1 MTARILIVD
10 DDDSVRGALE
20 QLLRRAGY
28 ETLTAATFEEG
39 RRRLAADPI
48 DLLLVDVRLGPF
60 NGLHLVA
67 RRPPSV
73 GAIVITGVAD
83 TVLEHDSQTLG
94 ARYILKPVSPPALLS
109 LIEET
114 LKAGA
119 AQSSTRRW
127 TRKQLPATITAALDH
142 TPARILDVSYGGLRF
157 EIQKEPREALSW
169 PSSVS
174 LPESDV
180 AVRVDLVWQTRTGE
194 GNWVCGAAVSEA
206 NQAAVSAWRGLVDA
220 IQ

>member
-1 MTARILIVD
+1 MAAQILIVD
-10 DDDSVRGALE
+10 DDDAVRAGLE
-20 QLLRRAGY
+20 QLLRHAGY

-39 RRRLAADPI
+39 RRRLVTDPI
-48 DLLLVDVRLGPF
+48 DLLLVDIRLGPF

-83 TVLEHDSQTLG
+83 AVLEQDAQALG
-94 ARYILKPVSPPALLS
+94 ARYILKPISPPELLS
-109 LIEET
+109 LIEQT
-114 LKAGA
+114 LQSTGRP
-119 AQSSTRRW
+119 SSTRKW
-127 TRKQLPATITAALDH
+127 TRKQLPASLTAAVDH
-142 TPARILDVSYGGLRF
+142 TPARIIDVSYGGLRF
-157 EIQKEPREALSW
+157 EIQREPRESLSW

-180 AVRVDLVWQTRTGE
+180 AVRVDLVWQSQTGE
-194 GNWVCGAAVSEA
+194 GNWVCGAMVSEA